1 MPSVALSVFA
11 HTPSKTSGCLHFKA
25 FVTARTKASQ
35 EFPAVDEH
43 LRLQQEFVGC
53 QQWVSRLEGVTPGAH
68 CLVPYERL
76 EMQEA
81 EMTFN
86 KPPRYGAVTLTGSI
100 YLERSVFITVRMK
113 MFTFCCFLSFL
124 ACLSFLPISI
134 VIQVSFW
141 KTRPP

>member
-1 MPSVALSVFA
+1 MPG
-11 HTPSKTSGCLHFKA
+11 T
-25 FVTARTKASQ
+25 
-35 EFPAVDEH
+35 
-43 LRLQQEFVGC
+43 
-53 QQWVSRLEGVTPGAH
+53 H

-86 KPPRYGAVTLTGSI
+86 KPLRYGAVTLTGSI
-100 YLERSVFITVRMK
+100 YLERSVFITVRTK

-124 ACLSFLPISI
+124 ACLSFLLVSI